1 MVKKRDMNNKAS
13 FSKRISFLNAR
24 MTSTLSVSL
33 VLFILGIMVLM
44 GFLATNLS
52 RHVKE
57 NIGFSIVLNE
67 SAGER
72 QVHQLQRMLERSKY
86 VKAAQYISKED
97 ALKEVMIELGENPED
112 VLGVNPLQSSIEV
125 KLKADYANTDSLA
138 VIEKNLRG
146 QVIVSDILYQKDL
159 IQSVNDNMSRIGLVL
174 LALAIVLMLISFALI
189 SNTSLLQAFPYP
201 HDETG
206 GGYTGI
212 HSSALYRF
220 QCDQRYRCIG
230 NSYVVAFGL
239 HILSDVRD
247 GELHDP
253 AVCSHDGIGLFV
265 GFDFRDYLNGG
276 FGLLGC

>member
-13 FSKRISFLNAR
+13 FSKRISFLNAQ

-125 KLKADYANTDSLA
+125 KLKADMPIPSVWPSLKKISVA
-138 VIEKNLRG
+138 
-146 QVIVSDILYQKDL
+146 SDRQRY
-159 IQSVNDNMSRIGLVL
+159 
-174 LALAIVLMLISFALI
+174 
-189 SNTSLLQAFPYP
+189 SLSGRPYP
-201 HDETG
+201 
-206 GGYTGI
+206 
-212 HSSALYRF
+212 
-220 QCDQRYRCIG
+220 
-230 NSYVVAFGL
+230 
-239 HILSDVRD
+239 
-247 GELHDP
+247 
-253 AVCSHDGIGLFV
+253 V
-265 GFDFRDYLNGG
+265 GQ
-276 FGLLGC
+276 

>member
-1 MVKKRDMNNKAS
+1 
-13 FSKRISFLNAR
+13 
-24 MTSTLSVSL
+24 
-33 VLFILGIMVLM
+33 MVLM

-125 KLKADYANTDSLA
+125 KLKPIMPIPTVWPSLK
-138 VIEKNLRG
+138 KNLRG

-189 SNTSLLQAFPYP
+189 SNTIRLGAYSKRFSYP

-220 QCDQRYRCIG
+220 QCDYGIVASVIAMLLLSGCIYYLMSEME
-230 NSYVVAFGL
+230 NFTTL
-239 HILSDVRD
+239 LSVPMMVLVFCR
-247 GELHDP
+247 
-253 AVCSHDGIGLFV
+253 F
-265 GFDFRDYLNGG
+265 
-276 FGLLGC
+276 

>member
-159 IQSVNDNMSRIGLVL
+159 IQSVNDNMSRIGDSSHAHFVCVDKQYDS
-174 LALAIVLMLISFALI
+174 IR
-189 SNTSLLQAFPYP
+189 SLLQAFSYP

-220 QCDQRYRCIG
+220 QCD
-230 NSYVVAFGL
+230 
-239 HILSDVRD
+239 
-247 GELHDP
+247 
-253 AVCSHDGIGLFV
+253 
-265 GFDFRDYLNGG
+265 
-276 FGLLGC
+276 

>member
-174 LALAIVLMLISFALI
+174 LALAIVHLARSEEH
-189 SNTSLLQAFPYP
+189 TSELQSR
-201 HDETG
+201 E
-206 GGYTGI
+206 
-212 HSSALYRF
+212 
-220 QCDQRYRCIG
+220 
-230 NSYVVAFGL
+230 
-239 HILSDVRD
+239 
-247 GELHDP
+247 
-253 AVCSHDGIGLFV
+253 
-265 GFDFRDYLNGG
+265 
-276 FGLLGC
+276 

>member
-97 ALKEVMIELGENPED
+97 ALKEVMNELG
-112 VLGVNPLQSSIEV
+112 
-125 KLKADYANTDSLA
+125 
-138 VIEKNLRG
+138 
-146 QVIVSDILYQKDL
+146 
-159 IQSVNDNMSRIGLVL
+159 
-174 LALAIVLMLISFALI
+174 
-189 SNTSLLQAFPYP
+189 
-201 HDETG
+201 
-206 GGYTGI
+206 
-212 HSSALYRF
+212 
-220 QCDQRYRCIG
+220 
-230 NSYVVAFGL
+230 
-239 HILSDVRD
+239 
-247 GELHDP
+247 
-253 AVCSHDGIGLFV
+253 
-265 GFDFRDYLNGG
+265 
-276 FGLLGC
+276 

>member
-174 LALAIVLMLISFALI
+174 LALAIVLMLISFVDKQYYSI
-189 SNTSLLQAFPYP
+189 RSLLQAFSYP

-220 QCDQRYRCIG
+220 QCD
-230 NSYVVAFGL
+230 
-239 HILSDVRD
+239 
-247 GELHDP
+247 
-253 AVCSHDGIGLFV
+253 
-265 GFDFRDYLNGG
+265 
-276 FGLLGC
+276 